1 MRRSFLGV
9 ALLALFSTACQ
20 GDGRTP
26 LVIYSPHGRDLLTLL
41 ERRFE
46 QLHPD
51 VDVRWL
57 DMGSQEVYDRLR
69 SERANPQADV
79 WFGGPATIFAL
90 GARDSLLESFRPT
103 WVEALE
109 PHGRGPGDLYFAAY
123 ETPAVIVYAEQAVK
137 PDEAPRDWDDLL
149 DPRWKGKILIRDPLA
164 SGTMRAVWGM
174 IIERGLRQTHDTAA
188 GFQWLRR
195 LDAQTKEYVL
205 NGPLLDQKI
214 VRQEGLVTIWD
225 LPDILLS
232 RRDGLPLGYVFPQSG
247 TPVIEDAIGVVRN
260 ARHRVPAR
268 AFVEYVGSV
277 AAQLAATRDA
287 YRVPAPVGSSSRVRT
302 SRRCRRRGGA
312 AGWCSSI
319 TRCSRTSMSATM
331 SRLGSQGGGCETRDG
346 WRRRWRRCLGSS
358 GSRGSRSGACRS
370 SREGSSSA
378 WRWRGRSRPSRGCCS
393 WTSRCRTWTRACG
406 SARGASCGRSS
417 NGSGSRPSS

>member
-1 MRRSFLGV
+1 MRKRLLLGATV
-9 ALLALFSTACQ
+9 LALLAAACR

-46 QLHPD
+46 QLHPE

-79 WFGGPATIFAL
+79 WFGGPATIFARA
-90 GARDSLLESFRPT
+90 ARDSLLEPFRPS
-103 WVEALE
+103 WAEAIA
-109 PHGRGPGDLYFAAY
+109 PHGRAPGDLYFAAY
-123 ETPAVIVYAEQAVK
+123 QTPAVIVYATQAVK
-137 PDEAPRDWDDLL
+137 PEQAPEDWDDLL
-149 DPRWKGKILIRDPLA
+149 APRWKSKILIRDPLA

-174 IIERGLRQTHDTAA
+174 IIERGLQQTHDTAA

-232 RRDGLPLGYVFPQSG
+232 RRDGLPLGYAFPRSG

-260 ARHRVPAR
+260 ARHRTAAR
-268 AFVEYVGSV
+268 AFEQYVGSV
-277 AAQLAATRDA
+277 EAQLLATREA
-287 YRVPAPVGSSSRVRT
+287 YRLPARLDLPADSLAAWARDVRRVMRVAAVDWDALAE
-302 SRRCRRRGGA
+302 RGPE
-312 AGWCSSI
+312 WM
-319 TRCSRTSMSATM
+319 RYWD
-331 SRLGSQGGGCETRDG
+331 ENV
-346 WRRRWRRCLGSS
+346 
-358 GSRGSRSGACRS
+358 RGKG
-370 SREGSSSA
+370 EG
-378 WRWRGRSRPSRGCCS
+378 RKG
-393 WTSRCRTWTRACG
+393 
-406 SARGASCGRSS
+406 
-417 NGSGSRPSS
+417 

>member
-1 MRRSFLGV
+1 MSTRHEAGIANPQSAIRSPQWLVGA
-9 ALLALFSTACQ
+9 ALLVSLSMACQ

-79 WFGGPATIFAL
+79 WFGGPATIFAR
-90 GARDSLLESFRPT
+90 GARDSLLEPFRPG
-103 WVEALE
+103 WAEAVE
-109 PHGRGPGDLYFAAY
+109 PHGRGPGDLYFA
-123 ETPAVIVYAEQAVK
+123 
-137 PDEAPRDWDDLL
+137 
-149 DPRWKGKILIRDPLA
+149 A

-174 IIERGLRQTHDTAA
+174 IIERGLKQTHDTAA

-232 RRDGLPLGYVFPQSG
+232 RRDGLPLGYVFPKSG

-260 ARHRVPAR
+260 ARHRAQAR

-277 AAQLAATRDA
+277 AAQLEATREA
-287 YRVPAPVGSSSRVRT
+287 YRLPARLDLPVDSLPSWAREVR
-302 SRRCRRRGGA
+302 SVMKV
-312 AGWCSSI
+312 AGVDWDLL
-319 TRCSRTSMSATM
+319 A
-331 SRLGSQGGGCETRDG
+331 E
-346 WRRRWRRCLGSS
+346 
-358 GSRGSRSGACRS
+358 
-370 SREGSSSA
+370 
-378 WRWRGRSRPSRGCCS
+378 
-393 WTSRCRTWTRACG
+393 
-406 SARGASCGRSS
+406 RGADWMRYWDEAVRGHGR
-417 NGSGSRPSS
+417 

>member
-1 MRRSFLGV
+1 MRNAECGV
-9 ALLALFSTACQ
+9 RNGPGERRVPWPAPAIEPSQSTPHSAFRIPHWLVAAPLLVLLSIACR

-46 QLHPD
+46 QLHPE

-79 WFGGPATIFAL
+79 WFGGPAAIFAR
-90 GARDSLLESFRPT
+90 GARDSLLAPFRPS
-103 WVEALE
+103 WAGAIDA
-109 PHGRGPGDLYFAAY
+109 HGRAPGDVYFAAY
-123 ETPAVIVYAEQAVK
+123 ETPAVIVYAEQAVP
-137 PDEAPRDWDDLL
+137 PDRAPQDWDDLL
-149 DPRWKGKILIRDPLA
+149 LPRWKGQVLIRDPLA

-174 IIERGLRQTHDTAA
+174 IIERGLKQTGDTAT

-195 LDAQTKEYVL
+195 LDGQTKEYVL

-225 LPDILLS
+225 LPDILLN
-232 RRDGLPLGYVFPQSG
+232 RRDGLPLGYRFPRSG

-260 ARHRVPAR
+260 ARHRAVAE

-277 AAQLAATRDA
+277 AAQLLATREA
-287 YRVPAPVGSSSRVRT
+287 YRLPARLDLVADSLPAWARAVR
-302 SRRCRRRGGA
+302 REMKA
-312 AGWCSSI
+312 ADVDWDLLAAHEADWM
-319 TRCSRTSMSATM
+319 RYWDRNV
-331 SRLGSQGGGCETRDG
+331 
-346 WRRRWRRCLGSS
+346 
-358 GSRGSRSGACRS
+358 
-370 SREGSSSA
+370 
-378 WRWRGRSRPSRGCCS
+378 RGRSR
-393 WTSRCRTWTRACG
+393 
-406 SARGASCGRSS
+406 
-417 NGSGSRPSS
+417 